1 MSVFL
6 CPIFC
11 LFYLITSKEFN
22 IFIFQNIIQLK
33 TILKSFSFLFFLLLV
48 AGCSNKE
55 MGSSKASN
63 ALIHETSPYLLQH
76 AFNPVN
82 WKAWNSETLALAKK
96 ENKLIVISVGY
107 SACHWCH
114 VMEEESFEND
124 SIAKIMNANFIS
136 IKVDREE
143 RPDVDKV
150 YMNAVQLMTGSGGWP
165 LNCIALPDGR
175 PIFGGTYFTKEQW
188 SKVLISISKL
198 YKDSPEKAIA
208 FAENLTKGIQESQLI
223 TLNKK
228 TPNFVEKDIVEAV
241 DLWKTQIDTI
251 YGGFKGAP
259 KFPMP
264 NSLDFLLRYGY
275 QFKDTKVA
283 AYLNNTLT
291 KIAYGGIYDPI
302 AGGFSRYAVDEK
314 WHIPHFEKMLYDNAQ
329 LVSIYAK
336 AYIVNKNDLYKEVVI
351 ASLNFIK
358 EKLTAENG
366 AFYSSLDADSK
377 NKLGEKEE
385 GAFYEWKEPELQL
398 ILGNDFELF
407 KDFYNIN
414 SYGFWEKDKYV
425 LIRNSSKTAFAAKH
439 KLSLFALND
448 KINTWKKTLK
458 TARNKRSKPNLDD
471 KVLTSWNALMIQGYV
486 DAYRAFGNLE
496 YLEMALKNANFII
509 EKQRRRDGGL
519 NRNFKNGLSTIN
531 AYSEDYATIIQAYI
545 SLYEVTLD
553 EKWLTTSK
561 ELMEYLFTNFFN
573 EKNGMFHFTSKKDEN
588 LIARKYEVIDGV
600 IPASNSLIANSLF
613 KLGHYYSNNKYLKTA
628 EQMLNNI
635 KEDVKISPGNYSNW
649 LHLMT
654 NFTKPFYEV
663 VVAGNEALE
672 VNKSLIKKYT
682 PNILIAGTSEENNTV
697 PLLSYKFNEDE
708 TFIYVCVNGTCK
720 KPEVNLEKALLNIKK

>member
-1 MSVFL
+1 
-6 CPIFC
+6 
-11 LFYLITSKEFN
+11 
-22 IFIFQNIIQLK
+22 
-33 TILKSFSFLFFLLLV
+33 
-48 AGCSNKE
+48 
-55 MGSSKASN
+55 
-63 ALIHETSPYLLQH
+63 
-76 AFNPVN
+76 NPVN
-82 WKAWNSETLALAKK
+82 WKAWNPETLALAMK
-96 ENKLIVISVGY
+96 ENKLLIISVGY

-124 SIAKIMNANFIS
+124 SIAEIMNANFIS

-165 LNCIALPDGR
+165 LNCIALPDSR

-228 TPNFVEKDIVEAV
+228 TPNFVEKDVVEAV

-275 QFKDTKVA
+275 QFKDAKVA
-283 AYLNNTLT
+283 AYLNKTLT
-291 KIAYGGIYDPI
+291 KIAYGGIYDQV

-336 AYIVNKNDLYKEVVI
+336 AYITNKNDLYKEVVI

-358 EKLTAENG
+358 EELTAENG
-366 AFYSSLDADSK
+366 AFYASLDADSK

-385 GAFYEWKEPELQL
+385 GAFYEWTEAELQL
-398 ILGNDFELF
+398 ILGSDFELF

-414 SYGFWEKDKYV
+414 SYGFWEKEKYV
-425 LIRNSSKTAFAAKH
+425 LIRNASKTAFAAKH
-439 KLSLFALND
+439 KLSLFTLND

-458 TARNKRSKPNLDD
+458 TARNKRSKPNLDA

-509 EKQRRRDGGL
+509 EKQRRKDGGL

-531 AYSEDYATIIQAYI
+531 AYSEDYATLIQAYI

-553 EKWLTTSK
+553 EKWLTTST
-561 ELMEYLFTNFFN
+561 ELMAYLFANFFN
-573 EKNGMFHFTSKKDEN
+573 EKNGMFHFTSKKDQN

-628 EQMLNNI
+628 AQMLNNI
-635 KEDVKISPGNYSNW
+635 KEDVKTSPGNYSNW

-663 VVAGNEALE
+663 VVAGKEALA

>member
-1 MSVFL
+1 M
-6 CPIFC
+6 
-11 LFYLITSKEFN
+11 
-22 IFIFQNIIQLK
+22 K
-33 TILKSFSFLFFLLLV
+33 TILNSFSFLFFLLLV

-55 MGSSKASN
+55 TGSSKASN

-76 AFNPVN
+76 AYNPVN

-96 ENKLIVISVGY
+96 ENKLIIISVGY

-198 YKDSPEKAIA
+198 YKEEPQKVIA

-223 TLNKK
+223 ILNKK
-228 TPNFVEKDIVEAV
+228 TPNFEEKDIVEAV
-241 DLWKTQIDTI
+241 DLWGTQIDTI

-336 AYIVNKNDLYKEVVI
+336 AYMANKNDLFKEVVVE
-351 ASLNFIK
+351 SLNFIK
-358 EKLTAENG
+358 EELTAENG

-377 NKLGEKEE
+377 NKLGVKEE
-385 GAFYEWKEPELQL
+385 GAFYEWTEAELQL
-398 ILGNDFELF
+398 ILGSDFELF

-425 LIRNSSKTAFAAKH
+425 LLRNSSKTAFAAKH

-471 KVLTSWNALMIQGYV
+471 KVLTSWNALMIQGCV

-573 EKNGMFHFTSKKDEN
+573 EKNGMFHFTSKEDEN

-600 IPASNSLIANSLF
+600 MPASNSLIANSLF
-613 KLGHYYSNNKYLKTA
+613 KLGHYYSNNKYLKTS

-635 KEDVKISPGNYSNW
+635 KEDVKTSPGNYSNW

-654 NFTKPFYEV
+654 NLTKPFYEV

-672 VNKSLIKKYT
+672 VNKSLIENYS

-697 PLLSYKFNEDE
+697 PLLRYKFNEDE

-720 KPEVNLEKALLNIKK
+720 KPEVKLEKALLNIKK